1 MKPVGNRRRQGMLVP
16 GPEQIAGGGGGHR
29 GRRLAGGG
37 GDAALLRKIDE
48 GPSRIV
54 RREEPGWT
62 AEITSHSRLTVGPSP
77 IQSNQHMHF

>member
-1 MKPVGNRRRQGMLVP
+1 MKPVGSRRRQGMLVP
-16 GPEQIAGGGGGHR
+16 GPEQIAGGGGRHR

-54 RREEPGWT
+54 R
-62 AEITSHSRLTVGPSP
+62 
-77 IQSNQHMHF
+77 

>member
-54 RREEPGWT
+54 R
-62 AEITSHSRLTVGPSP
+62 
-77 IQSNQHMHF
+77 